1 MDIARKAPTIQ
12 EVARHAGVSAATVSR
27 FLSNPERVSEET
39 RLRVKQAVEAT
50 GYTINQAA
58 RSLRMRNARTLL
70 IALPD
75 IGNPFYS
82 IILDAVVDEASTR
95 GYGVLVAS
103 RFKDD
108 PAGLLN
114 AYFLSSR
121 ADGMLL
127 LDGGLDTSSLHSL
140 RLQNGHL
147 PLVVSYD
154 ETTDQRINSVTVDNE
169 AAARRAVE
177 HLIGLGHRQIG
188 HVIGLSRNGDPNP
201 RLLGYEAAM
210 GAAGLDVRPEWV
222 IQGDYAIGSGI
233 EAARRMLA
241 AGPLPSAVFCGN
253 DEMAVGLM
261 WALRQQGVSCP
272 EDISVVGFDDM
283 EIAAYYVP
291 TLTTMRHP
299 REEIGRVATRVLIDM
314 LEGTAA
320 FDHPA
325 RITLPS
331 ELVVRQSTRR
341 VA

>member
-27 FLSNPERVSEET
+27 FLSSPDRVSEAT
-39 RLRVKQAVEAT
+39 RLRVKEAVAAT

-58 RSLRMRNARTLL
+58 RSLRMRNARTVL
-70 IALPD
+70 IAMPD

-82 IILDAVVDEASTR
+82 TILDAVVDEASAH

-127 LDGGLDTSSLHSL
+127 LDGGLDTRALHSL

-154 ETTDQRINSVTVDNE
+154 ETTDPHISSVTVDNE
-169 AAARRAVE
+169 AAAARAVE

-201 RLLGYEAAM
+201 RFVGYRAAM
-210 GAAGLDVRPEWV
+210 RRAGLEVRPEWIV
-222 IQGDYAIGSGI
+222 QGDYSIESGV
-233 EAARRMLA
+233 AAAERLLDASR
-241 AGPLPSAVFCGN
+241 LPTAMFCGN
-253 DEMAVGLM
+253 DEMALGLM
-261 WALRQQGVSCP
+261 WALSQRGKRCP
-272 EDISVVGFDDM
+272 DDISVVGFDDM
-283 EIAAYYVP
+283 AIAEHYVP
-291 TLTTMRHP
+291 PLTTMRHP
-299 REEIGRVATRVLIDM
+299 RKEIGRLATRVLIDI

-320 FDHPA
+320 FRHPVVT
-325 RITLPS
+325 TLPS
-331 ELVVRQSTRR
+331 ELVIRQSTRR
-341 VA
+341 LG

>member
-1 MDIARKAPTIQ
+1 MEIARKAPTIQ

-27 FLSNPERVSEET
+27 YLSTPERVSEET
-39 RLRVKQAVEAT
+39 RLRVKDAVAAT

-82 IILDAVVDEASTR
+82 IILDAVVEEASMR

-127 LDGGLDTSSLHSL
+127 LDGGLDTRTLHSL

-154 ETTDQRINSVTVDNE
+154 ETTERGINSVNVDNE
-169 AAARRAVE
+169 AAAKRAVE
-177 HLIGLGHRQIG
+177 HLIELGHRQIG

-201 RLLGYEAAM
+201 RLVGYRAAM
-210 GAAGLDVRPEWV
+210 QAAGLEVRPEWV
-222 IQGDYAIGSGI
+222 VQGDYAIDSGV
-233 EAARRMLA
+233 EAGNRMLA
-241 AGPLPSAVFCGN
+241 AGPLPTSVFCGN
-253 DEMAVGLM
+253 DEMAVGLI
-261 WALRQQGVSCP
+261 WALRQQGVTCP
-272 EDISVVGFDDM
+272 DDISVIGFDDM
-283 EIAAYYVP
+283 EIAEYYAP
-291 TLTTMRHP
+291 SLTTMRHP
-299 REEIGRVATRVLIDM
+299 REEIGRVATRVLIDI

-320 FDHPA
+320 FRHPA

-341 VA
+341 IG